1 MFRSE
6 DIEAARKIV
15 SALDLPENIGE
26 DEEIEYV
33 IERQLENVIEEDY
46 YVTSGVSKVVIVIE
60 SLPFVIKIPFNGYWH
75 DYDCGDE
82 EEIDRGFEHFTGAN
96 EIFPDDYCFD
106 ELQKTLMIE
115 ERGFGMFAPHM
126 ELLCTIDDRS
136 FYIQGRAQ
144 PLCDSKRN
152 ITPSVDS
159 MQKAKNYCLSFVDEW
174 IALAIDY
181 YGEEIWNEFVQWGTE
196 NHLFGDMHTANYGI
210 DMAGR
215 PVIFDIS
222 GFRE

>member
-1 MFRSE
+1 MFRPE
-6 DIEAARKIV
+6 DIELARQIV
-15 SALDLPENIGE
+15 SVLDLPEDIGE
-26 DEEIEYV
+26 DEEIEYI
-33 IERQLENVIEEDY
+33 IERQLENVVEGDY
-46 YVTSGVSKVVIVIE
+46 YVASGISKAVIIIE

-75 DYDCGDE
+75 DYDYGDE
-82 EEIDRGFEHFTGAN
+82 EETDRGFEYFTGAN

-126 ELLCTIDDRS
+126 EFLCTIDDRS
-136 FYIQGRAQ
+136 FYIQGKAR
-144 PLCDSKRN
+144 PLCESKKD
-152 ITPSVDS
+152 ITPSGDS
-159 MQKAKNYCLSFVDEW
+159 MKKAKNYNLSFVDKW
-174 IALAIDY
+174 IALAIDC
-181 YGEEIWNEFVQWGTE
+181 YGEETWNEFVQWATE
-196 NHLFGDMHTANYGI
+196 ESLFGDMHSGNYGI